1 MGHLSPHSGEGG
13 LDSRDLF
20 DLSDDLLVQLCLDNL
35 PPLLLAKLFRAA
47 LSSDLGEEMAALL
60 PRPLP
65 EPEQSTGPDGE
76 GAAVPPSVHPS
87 PANPVEAFAITPLR
101 AASMT
106 AAQLRA
112 HAAAAAA
119 AARAADGPPRRALL
133 DLAACFE
140 AMARDRAADRAAAFR
155 ERSGIGSVALT
166 PEDLDQAESLKQRVR
181 VLMERAL
188 AGESDGFLLDA
199 DGAWHPQA
207 AGDCPRPAFGPF
219 GTEMLGYQAVTDAPG
234 FYLDPRALPDERR
247 RLRQTILADVDG
259 RIDHAL
265 RVRRQRG
272 DDSSPWPRVWSA
284 EEIVEALS
292 APVSYRLSRTH
303 RTVTVPAPV

>member
-1 MGHLSPHSGEGG
+1 MGHLSPPSGEGG
-13 LDSRDLF
+13 RDNQDLF
-20 DLSDDLLVQLCLDNL
+20 DLSDDSLVQLCLDNL
-35 PPLLLAKLFRAA
+35 PSLLLAKLFRAA

-60 PRPLP
+60 PRPLR
-65 EPEQSTGPDGE
+65 EPEQGGGPDE
-76 GAAVPPSVHPS
+76 GRAEPPSVHPS

-112 HAAAAAA
+112 HAAAAAV
-119 AARAADGPPRRALL
+119 AARVADGPPRRALL
-133 DLAACFE
+133 DLAACFD

-181 VLMERAL
+181 LLMERAL
-188 AGESDGFLLDA
+188 AGEGDGFLLDA
-199 DGAWHPQA
+199 DGTWHPQA

-247 RLRQTILADVDG
+247 RLRHTILADVDG

-265 RVRRQRG
+265 RARRQRG
-272 DDSSPWPRVWSA
+272 DDASPWPRVWSA

-292 APVSYRLSRTH
+292 APVSYRLSRTN